1 MEDKIRA
8 DVLQRLES
16 DYGLQHMKGTHY
28 MRKGTCPQCNQKRLF
43 SRHDEPWFIRC
54 GREKNCRYMAPTKE
68 LYPCLLYTS
77 PSPRD

>member
-28 MRKGTCPQCNQKRLF
+28 ML
-43 SRHDEPWFIRC
+43 SLIHI
-54 GREKNCRYMAPTKE
+54 
-68 LYPCLLYTS
+68 
-77 PSPRD
+77 